1 MARLCSVCEHDQR
14 VVIDRLIGAG
24 NVAER
29 SLAEQF
35 GVSATA
41 IHRHK
46 EHVVAAVR
54 RTVERKEIER
64 DRAIA
69 SVWRERLERSYGL
82 AEAGAEFAAGDPKQ
96 WPQGARFLAVMS
108 KLIETGLEVDGVI
121 GPAAVNAVTTTT
133 EQVLIL
139 PTIHRPSATIESTC
153 ELDEPES

>member
-1 MARLCSVCEHDQR
+1 M
-14 VVIDRLIGAG
+14 VIDRLIGAG
-24 NVAER
+24 TESER
-29 SLAEQF
+29 SMAEQF
-35 GVSATA
+35 GVSSAA

-46 EHVVAAVR
+46 EHVVATVR
-54 RTVERKEIER
+54 RTVERRRIER
-64 DRAIA
+64 DEQVT
-69 SVWRERLERSYGL
+69 SKWTERLERSYGL

-139 PTIHRPSATIESTC
+139 PTMHKASATIESTC
-153 ELDEPES
+153 ELEEPES